1 MESSLDM
8 VNAALGNDQESFMA
22 AFNAALATK
31 VSDAIEVRKVEIA
44 STLLTPE
51 TEETNEVET
60 TEVEFDGNDTDDDT
74 DDDTSDEIVD
84 DEETTAE

>member
-60 TEVEFDGNDTDDDT
+60 TEIEFDGSDAA
-74 DDDTSDEIVD
+74 DDTSDEIAD

>member
-60 TEVEFDGNDTDDDT
+60 TEIEFDGSDA
-74 DDDTSDEIVD
+74 DDDTSDEIAD

>member
-60 TEVEFDGNDTDDDT
+60 TEVEFDGSDT

>member
-8 VNAALGNDQESFMA
+8 VNAVLGNDQESFMA

-31 VSDAIEVRKVEIA
+31 VSDAIEIKKVEVA
-44 STLLTPE
+44 SNLLTPE

-60 TEVEFDGNDTDDDT
+60 TEVEFDGSDT
-74 DDDTSDEIVD
+74 DDDTSDEIAD
-84 DEETTAE
+84 DEETTTE

>member
-60 TEVEFDGNDTDDDT
+60 TEIEFDGSDA